1 MEGKGRKRCWEAVRA
16 GTGAGE
22 GGGGAGWALGS
33 REGQRQQMG
42 RPMTSLGS
50 QLCRAAFLATIL
62 LLLWVKG
69 VKPQKGSLDPNKR
82 SQNEKIPSTDQ
93 DQEHFEE
100 HFVASSVGEMWQI
113 VDMAQQEDDKTS
125 NTAALRDHLLDLA
138 FCFNLA
144 SILVFL

>member
-1 MEGKGRKRCWEAVRA
+1 MRASSQRSYGREGKKTV
-16 GTGAGE
+16 
-22 GGGGAGWALGS
+22 LGS
-33 REGQRQQMG
+33 D
-42 RPMTSLGS
+42 S

-69 VKPQKGSLDPNKR
+69 VKPQKGSLDPNER

-138 FCFNLA
+138 FCFNMA
-144 SILVFL
+144 SIMVFL